1 MDEAQE
7 VSSDENAP
15 SAQDLADAE
24 HLGIP
29 ADHFSALSKRER
41 SALKTRRKA
50 TLKAEARR
58 QGIDPDEYLAMNP
71 DERARARIRAKVE
84 AQPSEDDEEAEAP
97 PTEFDPAKRDG
108 ITVGPIVIREK
119 RPDFVG
125 KAAPR
130 TLRDLYTYFTIG
142 DGQHVIRV
150 ERKEP
155 KVFQGIAC
163 AGFLGEIRERLSESQ
178 FQRYFGG
185 RLYEAQVYGPDPK
198 GAHDELTG
206 LPKIKALTE
215 PITITVPLLPPN
227 LHVLP
232 AAKPESDEGAMQG
245 MQGFNPFATTPATAA
260 DAKMHETNMT
270 FLWKQ
275 IESVSRERDEAMKAV
290 TRANGGAQDK
300 LLSIVEKQHED
311 QVAALKQE
319 QENRN
324 KIYEDR
330 ISEEREARKKI
341 ESEMKEIKSKLD
353 DRKGGTGD
361 AVEMVKAL
369 SPQRNASEEVA
380 RVSETF
386 TEQIKRM
393 KETHSEQL
401 ADLKERQ
408 HEELKRLES
417 RHQEEL
423 GRERDR
429 SRDLEQ
435 HYKKTLDEERTKRT
449 ERERDLKDEVDRVR
463 NDERAVA
470 DRRVLET
477 EKRYE
482 DRIKDLDRTHDREL
496 KSEAGRWETRLTTTE
511 ATLKMELA
519 SVRERLAETKEELE
533 AAQEEARKAGDP
545 IEVIE
550 KFKKQAEAAGYEK
563 PEDKKGA
570 FEVFAAAAGQGVGQ
584 MLSTFDKWWPQTM
597 EKWNQRPIVQ
607 GQPRQLMQQQ
617 PNDQVSAARQRR
629 VAWATEGS
637 VPAAQQQPPNVP
649 ATPLGF
655 QQQQP
660 GQQPPAQPVQ
670 AQAEPQAQPANG
682 APQAPPPPPQQ
693 PAPAAPGQPQTNPL
707 NQLFSDQA
715 IEGFRQNVEQAI
727 NAGVP
732 ADMFAQQFAQVYKDP
747 SRRLVQLYEAENF
760 LSYVK
765 GRPDLATSPI
775 LRRDGKTWIEGMWS
789 KLQEIHKAAA

>member
-1 MDEAQE
+1 MSEELQQSQE
-7 VSSDENAP
+7 DDP
-15 SAQDLADAE
+15 SAEELAEAE

-29 ADHFSALSKRER
+29 AEHYEGLSKRER
-41 SALKTRRKA
+41 KAMKSRRTA

-58 QGIDPDEYLAMNP
+58 NGIDPAEYLALDP
-71 DERARARIRAKVE
+71 EDRARARIQAKAE
-84 AQPSEDDEEAEAP
+84 AQQPPPDADDEPEAP
-97 PTEFDPAKRDG
+97 PTEFDPARREG
-108 ITVGPIVIREK
+108 MTVGPIVLREK
-119 RPDFVG
+119 RPDFIG

-163 AGFLGEIRERLSESQ
+163 AGYLGEIRERVSESQ

-185 RLYEAQVYGPDPK
+185 RFYEAQVYGPDPK

-206 LPKIKALTE
+206 LPKVKALTE

-232 AAKPESDEGAMQG
+232 AARPESDEGAMQG
-245 MQGFNPFATTPATAA
+245 IQGFNPFATAPATPA
-260 DAKMHETNMT
+260 DAKMHETNMN
-270 FLWKQ
+270 FVWKQ
-275 IESVSRERDEAMKAV
+275 IESAKEERDKAV
-290 TRANGGAQDK
+290 REISQVNGGTQDR
-300 LLSIVEKQHED
+300 LIRIMEKQHD
-311 QVAALKQE
+311 DRVAALKEE
-319 QENRN
+319 QAARD
-324 KIYEDR
+324 KVYEDR
-330 ISEEREARKKI
+330 IQEEREARKKTDA
-341 ESEMKEIKSKLD
+341 ELKELREKLNE
-353 DRKGGTGD
+353 RKGGSGE

-393 KETHSEQL
+393 KETHTEQL

-408 HEELKRLES
+408 QEELKRLEA

-435 HYKKTLDEERTKRT
+435 HYKKTLDEERSKRV
-449 ERERDLKDEVDRVR
+449 ERERELKDEVDRVR
-463 NDERAVA
+463 NDERSVS
-470 DRRVLET
+470 DRRVQET
-477 EKRYE
+477 EKRYD

-496 KSEAGRWETRLTTTE
+496 KSEAARWETKLTTTE

-545 IEVIE
+545 IEVINR
-550 KFKKQAEAAGYEK
+550 FNKQAEAAGFEK
-563 PEDKKGA
+563 PENKKGA
-570 FEVFAAAAGQGVGQ
+570 IEVFAEAAGQGFGQ

-607 GQPRQLMQQQ
+607 GQPRQLATQQM
-617 PNDQVSAARQRR
+617 DSVTAARQRR

-637 VPAAQQQPPNVP
+637 VPAQQQQPPNVP

-655 QQQQP
+655 QQQP
-660 GQQPPAQPVQ
+660 DQQPPAQPVQ
-670 AQAEPQAQPANG
+670 SQAEPQPQPANG
-682 APQAPPPPPQQ
+682 AAQAPPPQQ
-693 PAPAAPGQPQTNPL
+693 PAQAAPGQPQTNPL

-732 ADMFAQQFAQVYKDP
+732 AEAFAQQFAAHYKDP
-747 SRRLVQLYEAENF
+747 SRRLIELYKVEHFVN
-760 LSYVK
+760 YVK
-765 GRPDLATSPI
+765 ARADLATSPI
-775 LRRDGKTWIEGMWS
+775 LRRDGKSWMEGMWN
-789 KLQEIHKAAA
+789 KLQQIHAA